1 MTRKARVKKLTIKDR
16 QEIKKLAETKI
27 TTYEKIAKMFNIS
40 KSRVSQIVNDNYNE
54 SEFTEGN
61 TCED

>member
-1 MTRKARVKKLTIKDR
+1 MTRKPRVKKLTIADR
-16 QEIKKLAETKI
+16 KQIIELVKTKI
-27 TTYEKIAKMFNIS
+27 TTYDKIAKMFGIS

-61 TCED
+61 SCEE